1 MRIAQR
7 NIVICLVVAVLS
19 LPGFS
24 AWAESGRVLEGLGVL
39 SRLEA
44 GMVALAEQT
53 LPAVVNISPY
63 VPPSPSI
70 ARQGELKKRATNAGA
85 GVIIDGEKGYVV
97 TNSHVVRKAEKVT
110 ITLYGG
116 EELVGNTL
124 GYDEDTDLAVI
135 KIETEKSLPAVKLGN
150 SSELKVGQFAIAIGN
165 PYGLND
171 TFTFGIISGL
181 NRENINISQYEDF
194 IQTDASINPGN
205 SGGPLFN
212 IKGEVIGINTAIINY
227 AQGIGFAI
235 PSNTVKFVTRQL
247 IENGEVKRGWMGVG
261 IDFISDEL
269 KRKSKYK
276 KVKGVV
282 VNSVFDGQP
291 AAKAGIKVGDII
303 LKIAGSRVDS
313 PSKMIRLIGSITP
326 GQTVSVDILRDG
338 KVKTLTVLLAKRFEG
353 PVQIAKLNPE
363 KPRPLGFTVQ
373 GLDEDI
379 RKLFNLANI
388 NGLVV
393 TEVQPDGAAQLGG
406 LQRGDVITAVNGRR
420 ISQKKDLDSVLESK
434 SESQPLFLLIVRMKE
449 TIRLTLQNAVGPLS
463 PEGPAKP

>member
-1 MRIAQR
+1 MLRYISVSILAAGFLLSSG
-7 NIVICLVVAVLS
+7 LVKADS
-19 LPGFS
+19 S
-24 AWAESGRVLEGLGVL
+24 QGLGGL
-39 SRLEA
+39 ADLLKLEA
-44 GMVALAEQT
+44 GMVALAEKT

-70 ARQGELKKRATNAGA
+70 GRMGELKQRATNAGA
-85 GVIIDGEKGYVV
+85 GVIIDGTEGYVV

-116 EELVGNTL
+116 KELVGNTL

-135 KIETEKSLPAVKLGN
+135 KVEKEEPLPEVQLGDSSKLR
-150 SSELKVGQFAIAIGN
+150 VGQFAIAIGN

-181 NRENINISQYEDF
+181 NRENVNISQYEDF

-212 IKGEVIGINTAIINY
+212 IHGEVIGINTAIINY

-247 IENGEVKRGWMGVG
+247 IENGEVRRGWMGVG
-261 IDFISDEL
+261 IDFITDEL

-303 LKIAGSRVDS
+303 LKIGGSRVDS

-326 GQTVSVDILRDG
+326 GQTVNVDILRDG
-338 KVKTLTVLLAKRFEG
+338 KVKTMTVLLAKRFEE
-353 PVQIAKLNPE
+353 PVQVAKLEPE
-363 KPRPLGFTVQ
+363 KPRPLGFAVQ
-373 GLDEDI
+373 GLNEET
-379 RKLFNLANI
+379 RKSFNLANI
-388 NGLVV
+388 SGVVV
-393 TEVQPDGAAQLGG
+393 TKVDPEGAAQLGG
-406 LQRGDVITAVNGRR
+406 LQRGDVITAINGRK
-420 ISQKKDLDSVLESK
+420 ILQKKDLESVLESK
-434 SESQPLFLLIVRMKE
+434 SDNQPLFLLIVRMKE
-449 TIRLTLQNAVGPLS
+449 TIRLTLQSAVEPTS
-463 PEGPAKP
+463 PGGTAKP